1 MMPAIRYQHVMVALD
16 ESEAW
21 HAVVERAADLARRF
35 EARLSLLHVVD
46 QRALTAGGEA
56 DVPLFGMD
64 DRLGQQAPPLPGE
77 PAPVPFTLD
86 DRLMAQARQFLGVV
100 AEHLSGIRAE
110 GVVIASSTVAHAI
123 AAAARR
129 RGVDLL
135 VCGAHRRHWFD
146 LPGSAAE
153 GVVHEMPCD
162 LLLVRLP

>member
-1 MMPAIRYQHVMVALD
+1 MPAIRYQHVMVALD

-21 HAVVERAADLARRF
+21 HAVAERAADCARRF

-64 DRLGQQAPPLPGE
+64 DRLGQQAPLPGE
-77 PAPVPFTLD
+77 PAPVPFSLD
-86 DRLMAQARQFLGVV
+86 DRLMKQARQFLGTV
-100 AEHLSGIRAE
+100 AEHLAGIRAE
-110 GVVIASSTVAHAI
+110 GVVIASSTIGHAI
-123 AAAARR
+123 AASASR

-135 VCGAHRRHWFD
+135 VSGAHRRHWFSF
-146 LPGSAAE
+146 LASPVE